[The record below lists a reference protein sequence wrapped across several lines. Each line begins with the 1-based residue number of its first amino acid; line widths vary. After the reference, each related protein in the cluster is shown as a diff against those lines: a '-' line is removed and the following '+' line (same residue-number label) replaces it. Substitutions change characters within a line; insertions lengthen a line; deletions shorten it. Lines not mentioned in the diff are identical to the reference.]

1 MNHVRP
7 DLQRDVDVGQ
17 ARRACKAHRVI
28 EQRLGR
34 SDLTGR
40 GFAVSSARMAS
51 ISLIDEPSAIS
62 SR

>member
-1 MNHVRP
+1 MRP
-7 DLQRDVDVGQ
+7 YFEGDVDVGKP
-17 ARRACKAHRVI
+17 RRTRKAHRVI

-51 ISLIDEPSAIS
+51 ISLIDEPSAVNA
-62 SR
+62 R